1 MVFIW
6 GNGKMINFMGK
17 ENFFL
22 KMAPIMKEPSLMPMR
37 LEKEDIFIIMVVFIK
52 VEF

>member
-22 KMAPIMKEPSLMPMR
+22 RMVLIMKEPSMMAML
-37 LEKEDIFIIMVVFIK
+37 LEKEDIFIIMVVLIK